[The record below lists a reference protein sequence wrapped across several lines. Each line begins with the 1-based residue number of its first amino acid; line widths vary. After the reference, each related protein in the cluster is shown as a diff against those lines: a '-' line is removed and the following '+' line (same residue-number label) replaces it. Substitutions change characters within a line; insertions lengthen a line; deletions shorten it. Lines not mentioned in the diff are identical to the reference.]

1 MSLTRRDVWLPVSS
15 PHPAPSTEAV
25 LEYRNRLE
33 LLRKLLPPGSSC
45 MEEELQV
52 EEAAVTVVTS

>member
-1 MSLTRRDVWLPVSS
+1 MWLPVSS